1 MTPVSLPD
9 DVWNVIRSLLMEDR
23 PVPRHAMAGALFAFE
38 QALGAA
44 RQPPAEKPPE
54 E

>member
-9 DVWNVIRSLLMEDR
+9 DVWNVVRSLLMEDR
-23 PVPRHAMAGALFAFE
+23 PVPRHAMASALFAFE

-44 RQPPAEKPPE
+44 RRPPPE
-54 E
+54 KTEGE